1 MSSSCCASCCTRLEA
16 EGEFVDVLPGLKRE
30 AVPLLAQ
37 LLHRHLPDVVEADA
51 HGDDGVLGVLG
62 GGLVR

>member
-1 MSSSCCASCCTRLEA
+1 
-16 EGEFVDVLPGLKRE
+16 
-30 AVPLLAQ
+30 
-37 LLHRHLPDVVEADA
+37 VVEADA